1 MLPEEQQIRDLLEQ
15 MNDNGISHLT
25 IGGIA
30 AILYGLERPTYD
42 IDIAVPEDLEILE
55 KMLDILKKMGYK
67 TVHRC
72 PFPHDFLMEIDYIT
86 PQFMKDKGCLEFRNE
101 DEAFF
106 PVDILAVDP
115 LLFKEISN
123 GSIRIPYQGSFIVC
137 PSLEVLIEMKEEVGR
152 PQDKD
157 DIEKLRIIQKKLKG
171 KHYD

>member
-1 MLPEEQQIRDLLEQ
+1 MLPEEQQIRDLLEA
-15 MNDNGISHLT
+15 MNENGIDHLT

-55 KMLDILKKMGYK
+55 KILDILKKMGFR

-101 DEAFF
+101 EKAFF

-115 LLFKEISN
+115 PLFEEISN
-123 GSIRIPYQGSFIVC
+123 GCIKIPYQGSNIVC
-137 PSLEVLIEMKEEVGR
+137 PSLEVLIQMKKDIGR
-152 PQDKD
+152 PKDKD
-157 DIEKLRIIQKKLKG
+157 DIEKLQLIQKKLKE